1 MIDFVREIREQK
13 AQGATEM
20 EILSTLI
27 SAYDRDEIDFEEL
40 MERVRAL
47 NSEYGTK
54 YDVSPLEA
62 ETESSTGV
70 EDSSVEQQADDEQLN
85 NLFGMKSGSEKEEEK
100 KEEQSTM
107 EE

>member
-1 MIDFVREIREQK
+1 MIDFVKEIREQK

-40 MERVRAL
+40 MERVSAL
-47 NSEYGTK
+47 NSEYGTQ

-62 ETESSTGV
+62 E
-70 EDSSVEQQADDEQLN
+70 EQQPTPDEID

>member
-70 EDSSVEQQADDEQLN
+70 EQPTPDEID